1 MRKFG
6 FRIQTRA
13 GMTVENLVIH
23 GADQT
28 QAEEK
33 LRKMYHHCTILEC
46 KALEDT
52 VRGDATDVEG
62 AISLIVG
69 RQDPDGT

>member
-1 MRKFG
+1 
-6 FRIQTRA
+6 
-13 GMTVENLVIH
+13 MTVENLVIQ
-23 GADQT
+23 GVDQS
-28 QAEEK
+28 QAEDK
-33 LRKMYHHCTILEC
+33 LRKMYHHCSILEC

-69 RQDPDGT
+69 RQDSNGE